1 MASNLTLTVDV
12 ENPSLSGNISDNVTE
27 ELNQQ
32 QQIWGNFQDIVAIVV
47 PIFFSI
53 VVVVGFCGNLLVI
66 LVVLLNKQMRNTTNL
81 LILNLAVGDPLFIIC
96 CVPFTATTY
105 ASPEYW
111 PFGDYW

>member
-1 MASNLTLTVDV
+1 MDANLTHIVD
-12 ENPSLSGNISDNVTE
+12 ENPSLNGNISGNVTE
-27 ELNQQ
+27 EMLNAQMWQ
-32 QQIWGNFQDIVAIVV
+32 NFQNIVAIVV

-81 LILNLAVGDPLFIIC
+81 LILNLAVGDLLFIIC